1 MPMNPAPGEEMRRS
15 AVHLVM
21 LLAAFGIAGSA
32 GAAALGAQDA
42 PPFDASRVPATGR
55 QTHDF
60 VPPGWK
66 AAAEATGD
74 LNGDGRPDHVLHLVP
89 TGTWY
94 DPNAIS
100 AAPDAH
106 ALVIVLAE
114 PGGRLRRAAVA
125 TRLLPSVVPQYL
137 LEMRIRNGV
146 LIVHQNFGMTQVSDL
161 THRFRRDPAT
171 RRFVLIGRDQFFYAR
186 PQEAGDTRRISENYL
201 TGVRLTTIGRWGSGD
216 TARETTTREQIP
228 RTRTDF
234 EAVDEN
240 DDN

>member
-1 MPMNPAPGEEMRRS
+1 MNRDWGEEMRRLS
-15 AVHLVM
+15 IRLAM
-21 LLAAFGIAGSA
+21 LTALGIAASA
-32 GAAALGAQDA
+32 GPARAQDT

-60 VPPGWK
+60 VPRGWK

-89 TGTWY
+89 TGSWY

-106 ALVIVLAE
+106 ALVILLAE

-125 TRLLPSVVPQYL
+125 TQLLVTVAPQYL

-146 LIVHQNFGMTQVSDL
+146 LVVHQNFGMTQVSDL

-171 RRFVLIGRDQFFYAR
+171 RRFVLIGRDQFYYAR
-186 PQEAGDTRRISENYL
+186 PQEADETRRISENYL

-216 TARETTTREQIP
+216 TVHETTTRESIP
-228 RTRTDF
+228 RSHTDF